1 MLRYS
6 RLHAL
11 RENPGSEEIQQFMM
25 RLSRSLRKY
34 RWLVFTGWLLALVPA
49 IYLAMTQAGNLT
61 GGGFEVAGSQSL
73 AVHDQ
78 LEELYHDE
86 GASSLALVAAPRPD
100 ASYQDMNDAVA
111 LLKRIAGE
119 FPGVTEAPNP
129 TQRPPQPDRP
139 YVVSL
144 RLDARNAGTSDVAK
158 QLRGKVGIKGDQP
171 GQTANGRVRLY
182 VIGQGALSAA
192 AAANTKRDIAAA
204 ESWNLPIILIVLL
217 AVFGSLAAAA
227 IPLALGIC
235 TVVVTMGLVYLL
247 SEYTTMSVFVTS
259 TVSMFGIALA
269 VDYSLFILMRF
280 REELRAGRQPT
291 EAVDAAMATSGL
303 AVVLSGMTVVAS
315 LTGIYLINTPALKSM
330 ATGAIL
336 AVAVAM
342 LTAATLTPAVLATF
356 GRAAAKRSAL
366 LHWSRQP
373 ESTQSRF
380 WNRWIGWV
388 MRRPWISALAAS
400 AVLLVMAVPAASMVL
415 GNSLLRQFDS
425 SHEIRAGV
433 AGAAEALGPGA
444 LGPIRVLITFPD
456 GGAASPEHS
465 QTIAAIRQ
473 RMTEAP
479 NVVTVSPPQSAE
491 DSSSASLSA
500 VLSVDPEAMRARDTV
515 GWMRTQLPKIP
526 DPGTARVDVGGPT
539 ALIKD
544 FDDRV
549 SQTEPLVLLFVA
561 LIAFVM
567 LLISIHSVFLAFKGV
582 LMTLLSVAAAYGSLV
597 MVFQWGW
604 LQDLGFTQ
612 ISSIDSTV
620 PPLVLAMTF
629 GLSMDYEIFLLTRI
643 RERFLH
649 TGNTRDAVAYGVST
663 SARTITSAALIM
675 IAVFIGF
682 AFAGMPLVAEIGV
695 ACAVAIAVDATVV
708 RLVLVPALMAMFAQ
722 WNWWLPKWLRR
733 VLPSVDF
740 ERPLPEVDLGDVVV
754 IPDDISALAAPSAD
768 LRMVLKSAAKLRHLA
783 PDAICVAD
791 PLAFTGCGRNGNH
804 AVPGLQK
811 ELEKGLEN
819 GLDQCLEKGRG
830 LGPGQIPHQVD
841 IGDEPVGVGAS
852 PGGAGSSSKTATNGH
867 SAAKK
872 LVDGLTSRNGIAR
885 AIAGMDRPVHPVT
898 LWRGR
903 LSVAID
909 ALEAGLETQT
919 DSAED
924 EKYERRSPVET
935 THVQLP
941 TGDRLL
947 VPTGA
952 EALRLKGYLIMCR
965 NSSRDFADFADMVET
980 LEPETAAVVLAGMD
994 RYYCCETPRRQWIAS
1009 QLVRRLADPHPS
1021 DFSDDEWSE
1030 PDAKA
1035 DWEEVRQRCL
1045 SVAVAMLE
1053 EAR

>member
-1 MLRYS
+1 
-6 RLHAL
+6 
-11 RENPGSEEIQQFMM
+11 M

-49 IYLAMTQAGNLT
+49 VYLALTQSGNLT

-73 AVHDQ
+73 LVHDQ
-78 LEELYHDE
+78 LEELYHDQ
-86 GASSLALVAAPRPD
+86 GSSSLALVAAPRPD
-100 ASYQDMNDAVA
+100 ASYTDINDAVA
-111 LLKRIAGE
+111 LLRRTAAE
-119 FPGVTEAPNP
+119 VPGVSEVPNP

-139 YVVSL
+139 YVLSL
-144 RLDARNAGTSDVAK
+144 RLDSRNTSDVAK
-158 QLRGKVGIKGDQP
+158 QLRTKVGVKGDQA
-171 GQTANGRVRLY
+171 GQTADGRVRLY

-192 AAANTKRDIAAA
+192 AAQNTKHDIAAA
-204 ESWNLPIILIVLL
+204 ERWNLPVILIVLL

-227 IPLALGIC
+227 IPLALGVC

-247 SEYTTMSVFVTS
+247 SAYTTMSVFVTS

-280 REELRAGRQPT
+280 REELRSGREPK

-315 LTGIYLINTPALKSM
+315 LTGIYVINTPALKSM

-342 LTAATLTPAVLATF
+342 LTSTTLTPAALATF
-356 GRAAAKRSAL
+356 GRSAAKRSAF
-366 LHWSRQP
+366 LHWSRGP
-373 ESTQSRF
+373 EGGQSRF

-388 MRRPWISALAAS
+388 MRRPWVSALGAS
-400 AVLLVMAVPAASMVL
+400 LVLLVMAAPASSMVL

-425 SHEIRAGV
+425 AHEIRAGV
-433 AGAAEALGPGA
+433 GAAAEALGPGA

-456 GGAASPEHS
+456 GGAASPEHG
-465 QTIAAIRQ
+465 QTIAAVRQ
-473 RMTEAP
+473 RMTQAP
-479 NVVTVSPPQSAE
+479 NIVTVAPPQFAE
-491 DSSSASLSA
+491 DNGSAMLSA
-500 VLSVDPEAMRARDTV
+500 VLSVDPEDMRARETV
-515 GWMRTQLPKIP
+515 GWMRAQLPKVP
-526 DPGTARVDVGGPT
+526 DRGTARVDVGGPT

-544 FDDRV
+544 FDDQV
-549 SQTEPLVLLFVA
+549 SKTEPLVLAIVA

-567 LLISIHSVFLAFKGV
+567 LLVSVHSVFLALKGV

-604 LQDLGFTQ
+604 LKDLGFAQ

-649 TGNTRDAVAYGVST
+649 SGNTRDAVAYGVST

-675 IAVFIGF
+675 IAVFVGF

-722 WNWWLPKWLRR
+722 WNWWLPPWLSR

-740 ERPLPEVDLGDVVV
+740 DRPLPAVDLADVVV
-754 IPDDISALAAPSAD
+754 IPDDISALTAPNAD
-768 LRMVLKSAAKLRHLA
+768 LRMVLKSAAKLKHLA
-783 PDAICVAD
+783 PDAICVTD
-791 PLAFTGCGRNGNH
+791 PLAFTGCGRSG
-804 AVPGLQK
+804 K
-811 ELEKGLEN
+811 ERQGAQPQGSDAER
-819 GLDQCLEKGRG
+819 GRD
-830 LGPGQIPHQVD
+830 PGQIPHQVNID
-841 IGDEPVGVGAS
+841 DERASVAAADRKNGSNGHTNGAS
-852 PGGAGSSSKTATNGH
+852 G
-867 SAAKK
+867 AKK
-872 LVDGLTSRNGIAR
+872 RVGSLTSRNGIAK
-885 AIAGMDRPVHPVT
+885 AIVGADRPVHPVT

-903 LSVAID
+903 LSVAIE
-909 ALEAGLETQT
+909 ALENESDA
-919 DSAED
+919 DRPV
-924 EKYERRSPVET
+924 YERRCPVET

-941 TGDRLL
+941 TGDRLQ

-952 EALRLKGYLIMCR
+952 ETLRLKGYLIMCR
-965 NSSRDFADFADMVET
+965 NSRRDYADFADMVET

-994 RYYCCETPRRQWIAS
+994 RYYCCQSPRRQWIAT
-1009 QLVRRLADPHPS
+1009 QLVRRLADPDPC
-1021 DFSDDEWSE
+1021 DFNDEQGSE
-1030 PDAKA
+1030 ADARS
-1035 DWEEVRQRCL
+1035 DWEEIRQRCL

>member
-1 MLRYS
+1 
-6 RLHAL
+6 
-11 RENPGSEEIQQFMM
+11 M

-34 RWLVFTGWLLALVPA
+34 RWLVFAGWLLALVPA
-49 IYLAMTQAGNLT
+49 VYLALTQSGNLT
-61 GGGFEVAGSQSL
+61 GGGFDVAGSQSL

-78 LEELYHDE
+78 LEDLYHDQ
-86 GASSLALVAAPRPD
+86 GGSSLALVAAPRAD

-111 LLKRIAGE
+111 QLRRIAAE
-119 FPGVTEAPNP
+119 VPGTTEIPNP

-139 YVVSL
+139 YVLSV
-144 RLDARNAGTSDVAK
+144 RLDSRNTSDVAK
-158 QLRGKVGIKGDQP
+158 QLRTKVGIKGDQP

-192 AAANTKRDIAAA
+192 AAANTKHDIAAA
-204 ESWNLPIILIVLL
+204 EKWNLPVILIVLL

-247 SEYTTMSVFVTS
+247 SAYTTMSVFVTS

-280 REELRAGRQPT
+280 REELRSGRQPR

-303 AVVLSGMTVVAS
+303 AVVLSGMTVIAS
-315 LTGIYLINTPALKSM
+315 LTGIYVINTPALKSM

-342 LTAATLTPAVLATF
+342 LTSTTLTPAALATF

-366 LHWSRQP
+366 LHWSRRP
-373 ESTQSRF
+373 ESTQSKF

-388 MRRPWISALAAS
+388 MRRPWMSALAAS
-400 AVLLVMAVPAASMVL
+400 LVLLVMAAPAASMVL

-433 AGAAEALGPGA
+433 GAAAQALGPGA
-444 LGPIRVLITFPD
+444 LGPIRVLINFPD

-465 QTIAAIRQ
+465 HTVGAVRQ
-473 RMTEAP
+473 RMAQAP
-479 NVVTVSPPQSAE
+479 NIVSVSPPQFAE
-491 DSSSASLSA
+491 DNGSALLSA
-500 VLSVDPEAMRARDTV
+500 VLSVDPEDMKARETV
-515 GWMRTQLPKIP
+515 GWMRAELPKVP
-526 DPGTARVDVGGPT
+526 EAGTARVDVGGPT

-549 SQTEPLVLLFVA
+549 SATEPLVLGFVA

-567 LLISIHSVFLAFKGV
+567 LLVSIHSVFLALKGV

-604 LQDLGFTQ
+604 LRDLGFAQ

-649 TGNTRDAVAYGVST
+649 SGNTRDAVAYGVST

-675 IAVFIGF
+675 IAVFVGF

-708 RLVLVPALMAMFAQ
+708 RLVMVPALMAMFAQ
-722 WNWWLPKWLRR
+722 WNWWLPPWLSR

-740 ERPLPEVDLGDVVV
+740 DRPLPEVDLGDVVV
-754 IPDDISALAAPSAD
+754 IPDDISALTAPSAD
-768 LRMVLKSAAKLRHLA
+768 LRMVLKSAAKLKHLA
-783 PDAICVAD
+783 PDAICVTD
-791 PLAFTGCGRNGNH
+791 PLAFTGCGRTTAAG
-804 AVPGLQK
+804 ADPA
-811 ELEKGLEN
+811 
-819 GLDQCLEKGRG
+819 RG
-830 LGPGQIPHQVD
+830 LGPGQIPHQVALR
-841 IGDEPVGVGAS
+841 EEKVGVAAG
-852 PGGAGSSSKTATNGH
+852 PGEKTGSNGHTNG
-867 SAAKK
+867 SAGAKK
-872 LVDGLTSRNGIAR
+872 PAARNGRNGIAK
-885 AIAGMDRPVHPVT
+885 AIAGADRPVHPVT

-903 LSVAID
+903 LSVALD
-909 ALEAGLETQT
+909 ALQT
-919 DSAED
+919 DPDSGAD
-924 EKYERRSPVET
+924 RPRFRRRSPVET
-935 THVQLP
+935 TNVQLP

-952 EALRLKGYLIMCR
+952 ETLRLKGYLLMCR
-965 NSSRDFADFADMVET
+965 NSRRDYADFADMVDA

-994 RYYCCETPRRQWIAS
+994 RYYCCESSRRQWIAT
-1009 QLVRRLADPHPS
+1009 QLVRRLADPDPC
-1021 DFSDDEWSE
+1021 DYPDDQG
-1030 PDAKA
+1030 PDVDAPA
-1035 DWEEVRQRCL
+1035 DWEQIRQRCL
-1045 SVAVAMLE
+1045 AVAVAMLE

>member
-1 MLRYS
+1 
-6 RLHAL
+6 
-11 RENPGSEEIQQFMM
+11 M

-49 IYLAMTQAGNLT
+49 VYLALTQSGNLT

-73 AVHDQ
+73 FVHDQ
-78 LEELYHDE
+78 LEELYHDQ
-86 GASSLALVAAPRPD
+86 GSSSLALVAAPRPD
-100 ASYQDMNDAVA
+100 ASYADINDAVA
-111 LLKRIAGE
+111 LLRRTAAE
-119 FPGVTEAPNP
+119 VPGVSEVPNP

-139 YVVSL
+139 YVLSL
-144 RLDARNAGTSDVAK
+144 RLDSRNTSDVAK
-158 QLRGKVGIKGDQP
+158 QLRTKVGVKGDQA
-171 GQTANGRVRLY
+171 GQTADGRVRLY

-192 AAANTKRDIAAA
+192 AAQNTKHDIAAA
-204 ESWNLPIILIVLL
+204 ERWNLPVILIVLL

-227 IPLALGIC
+227 IPLALGVC

-247 SEYTTMSVFVTS
+247 SAYTTMSVFVTS

-280 REELRAGRQPT
+280 REELRSGREPK

-315 LTGIYLINTPALKSM
+315 LTGIYVINTPALKSM

-342 LTAATLTPAVLATF
+342 LTSTTLTPAALATF
-356 GRAAAKRSAL
+356 GRSAAKRSAF
-366 LHWSRQP
+366 LHWSRGP
-373 ESTQSRF
+373 EGGQSRF

-388 MRRPWISALAAS
+388 MRRPWMSALGAS
-400 AVLLVMAVPAASMVL
+400 LVLLVMAAPASSMVL

-433 AGAAEALGPGA
+433 GAAAEALGPGA

-456 GGAASPEHS
+456 GGAASPEHG
-465 QTIAAIRQ
+465 QTIAAVQQ
-473 RMTEAP
+473 RMTQAP
-479 NVVTVSPPQSAE
+479 NIVSVAPPQFAE
-491 DSSSASLSA
+491 DNGSAMLSA
-500 VLSVDPEAMRARDTV
+500 VLSVDPEDMRARETV
-515 GWMRTQLPKIP
+515 GWMRAQLPKVP
-526 DPGTARVDVGGPT
+526 DRGTARVDVGGPT

-544 FDDRV
+544 FDDQV
-549 SQTEPLVLLFVA
+549 SKTEPLVLAIVA

-567 LLISIHSVFLAFKGV
+567 LLVSVHSVFLALKGV

-604 LQDLGFTQ
+604 LKDLGFAQ

-649 TGNTRDAVAYGVST
+649 SGNTRDAVAYGVST

-675 IAVFIGF
+675 IAVFVGF

-722 WNWWLPKWLRR
+722 WNWWLPPWLSR

-740 ERPLPEVDLGDVVV
+740 DRPLPAVDLADVVV
-754 IPDDISALAAPSAD
+754 IPDDISALTAPNAD
-768 LRMVLKSAAKLRHLA
+768 LRMVLKSAAKLKHLA
-783 PDAICVAD
+783 PDAICVTD
-791 PLAFTGCGRNGNH
+791 PLAFTGCGRNG
-804 AVPGLQK
+804 K
-811 ELEKGLEN
+811 ERQGVQPQGADAER
-819 GLDQCLEKGRG
+819 GRD
-830 LGPGQIPHQVD
+830 PGQIPHQVNID
-841 IGDEPVGVGAS
+841 DVKAGVGA
-852 PGGAGSSSKTATNGH
+852 GDDRKNGSNGH
-867 SAAKK
+867 INGTPGTRKR
-872 LVDGLTSRNGIAR
+872 VGGLTSRNGIAK
-885 AIAGMDRPVHPVT
+885 AIVGTDRPVHPVT

-909 ALEAGLETQT
+909 ALESET
-919 DSAED
+919 DAERPV
-924 EKYERRSPVET
+924 YERRCPVET

-952 EALRLKGYLIMCR
+952 ETLRLKGYLIMCR
-965 NSSRDFADFADMVET
+965 NSRRDYADFADMVET

-994 RYYCCETPRRQWIAS
+994 RYYCCQSPRRQWIAT
-1009 QLVRRLADPHPS
+1009 QLVRRLADPDPC
-1021 DFSDDEWSE
+1021 DFNDEQGSE
-1030 PDAKA
+1030 ADAHS
-1035 DWEEVRQRCL
+1035 DWEEIRQRCL

>member
-1 MLRYS
+1 
-6 RLHAL
+6 
-11 RENPGSEEIQQFMM
+11 MM
-25 RLSRSLRKY
+25 RLSRSLRRY
-34 RWLVFTGWLLALVPA
+34 RWLVFTGWLLALAPA
-49 IYLAMTQAGNLT
+49 IYLAVTQSGNLT
-61 GGGFEVAGSQSL
+61 GGGFEVAASQSL
-73 AVHDQ
+73 MVHDQ
-78 LEELYHDE
+78 LEHQYHE
-86 GASSLALVAAPRPD
+86 QGASSLALVAAPRPD
-100 ASYQDMNDAVA
+100 ASYQDINDAVA
-111 LLKRIAGE
+111 QLRQIASE
-119 FPGVTEAPNP
+119 FPGVTEVPNP

-144 RLDARNAGTSDVAK
+144 RLDARNSGTSDIAK
-158 QLRGKVGIKGDQP
+158 QLRQKVGIKGDQS

-192 AAANTKRDIAAA
+192 AAANTKHDIAEA
-204 ESWNLPIILIVLL
+204 ERWNLPIILIVLL

-227 IPLALGIC
+227 IPLALGVC

-247 SEYTTMSVFVTS
+247 STYTTMSVFVTS

-280 REELRAGRQPT
+280 REELRAGRQPR

-303 AVVLSGMTVVAS
+303 AVVLSGMTVIAS

-342 LTAATLTPAVLATF
+342 LTSATLTPAVLATF

-366 LHWSRQP
+366 LQWSRRP

-380 WNRWIGWV
+380 WNRWVGGV
-388 MRRPWISALAAS
+388 MRRPWMSALAAS
-400 AVLLVMAVPAASMVL
+400 IVLLVMAAPTASMVL

-433 AGAAEALGPGA
+433 GAASVALGPGA
-444 LGPIRVLITFPD
+444 LGPVQVLVTFPD
-456 GGAASPEHS
+456 GGASSTAHS

-473 RMTEAP
+473 RMTQAP
-479 NVVTVSPPQSAE
+479 NVVSVAPPQFADDNNSAL
-491 DSSSASLSA
+491 LSA
-500 VLSVDPEAMRARDTV
+500 VLSVDPEAMGARETV
-515 GWMRTQLPKIP
+515 SWLRTQLPKVP
-526 DPGTARVDVGGPT
+526 DAGTARVDVGGPT

-549 SQTEPLVLLFVA
+549 SQTEPVVLLFVA

-567 LLISIHSVFLAFKGV
+567 LLVSIHSVFLAFKGV

-597 MVFQWGW
+597 VVFQWGW

-649 TGNTRDAVAYGVST
+649 TRNTRDAVAYGVST

-708 RLVLVPALMAMFAQ
+708 RLVLVPALMAMFVQ
-722 WNWWLPKWLRR
+722 WNWWLPRWLSR

-740 ERPLPEVDLGDVVV
+740 DRPLPEVDLSDIVV
-754 IPDDISALAAPSAD
+754 IPDDISALTAPSAD
-768 LRMVLKSAAKLRHLA
+768 LRMVVKSAAKLKHLA

-791 PLAFTGCGRNGNH
+791 PLAFTGCGRNG
-804 AVPGLQK
+804 K
-811 ELEKGLEN
+811 EAEVSPE
-819 GLDQCLEKGRG
+819 DGRG

-841 IGDEPVGVGAS
+841 ISDDSAGVE
-852 PGGAGSSSKTATNGH
+852 AGPADSKTSGNGH

-872 LVDGLTSRNGIAR
+872 LVGGLASRNGIAR
-885 AIAGMDRPVHPVT
+885 AIAGGDRPVHPVT

-909 ALEAGLETQT
+909 ALQT
-919 DSAED
+919 DAGTTE
-924 EKYERRSPVET
+924 EPKYERRSPVET
-935 THVQLP
+935 TNVQLP

-947 VPTGA
+947 IPTGA

-965 NSSRDFADFADMVET
+965 NSSRDYAEFADMVDT

-994 RYYCCETPRRQWIAS
+994 RYYCCQPPKQQWIAT

-1021 DFSDDEWSE
+1021 DFTDDQWSE

>member
-1 MLRYS
+1 
-6 RLHAL
+6 
-11 RENPGSEEIQQFMM
+11 MM
-25 RLSRSLRKY
+25 RLSRNLRRF
-34 RWLVFTGWLLALVPA
+34 RWLVFASWLLALVPA
-49 IYLAMTQAGNLT
+49 IYIVLTQSGHLT
-61 GGGFEVAGSQSL
+61 GGGFDVAGSQSL
-73 AVHDQ
+73 LVHDQ
-78 LEELYHDE
+78 LEAQYHDQ
-86 GASSLALVAAPRPD
+86 GASSLALVAAPRAD

-111 LLKRIAGE
+111 QLRRTAAE
-119 FPGVTEAPNP
+119 FPGVTEVPNP

-139 YVVSL
+139 YVVTL
-144 RLDARNAGTSDVAK
+144 RLDSRNTSDVAK
-158 QLRGKVGIKGDQP
+158 KLREKVGIHGDQS
-171 GQTANGRVRLY
+171 GQTANGHVRLY

-192 AAANTKRDIAAA
+192 AAANTKHDIAKA
-204 ESWNLPIILIVLL
+204 EEWNLPIILIVLL

-235 TVVVTMGLVYLL
+235 TVVLTMALVYLL
-247 SEYTTMSVFVTS
+247 SMHVTMSVFVTS

-280 REELRAGRQPT
+280 REELRAGRQPN

-342 LTAATLTPAVLATF
+342 LTAATLTPAVLGTF
-356 GRAAAKRSAL
+356 GRSAAKRSAL
-366 LHWSRQP
+366 LHWSRRP

-380 WNRWIGWV
+380 WTRWVGWV
-388 MRRPWISALAAS
+388 MRRPWMSALAAS

-433 AGAAEALGPGA
+433 AAASQALGPGA
-444 LGPIRVLITFPD
+444 LGPVQVLVTFPD
-456 GGAASPEHS
+456 GGASTPDHAAAL
-465 QTIAAIRQ
+465 AAIRQ
-473 RMTEAP
+473 RMAQAP
-479 NVVTVSPPQSAE
+479 NIASVGPPQFADDNGSAL
-491 DSSSASLSA
+491 LSA
-500 VLSVDPEAMRARDTV
+500 VLSIDPEDLTARKTID
-515 GWMRTQLPKIP
+515 WMRTELPELP
-526 DPGTARVDVGGPT
+526 MSATGQVAQVDVGGPT

-544 FDDRV
+544 FDQRV
-549 SQTEPLVLLFVA
+549 SSTEPLVLAFVA

-567 LLISIHSVFLAFKGV
+567 LLVSIHSVFLALKGV

-604 LQDLGFTQ
+604 LDMLGLLSFPELG
-612 ISSIDSTV
+612 SIDSIV

-643 RERFLH
+643 RERFVQSEL
-649 TGNTRDAVAYGVST
+649 TRDAVAYGVST

-708 RLVLVPALMAMFAQ
+708 RLVLVPALMAVFAQ
-722 WNWWLPKWLRR
+722 WNWWLPRWMSR

-740 ERPLPEVDLGDVVV
+740 DRPLPEVDLGDILV
-754 IPDDISALAAPSAD
+754 IPDDISALIAPNAD
-768 LRMVLKSAAKLRHLA
+768 LRMVLKSAAKLKHLA
-783 PDAICVAD
+783 PDAVCVAD
-791 PLAFTGCGRNGNH
+791 PLAFTGCGRMC
-804 AVPGLQK
+804 A
-811 ELEKGLEN
+811 ELEAETAGEETPNIN
-819 GLDQCLEKGRG
+819 G
-830 LGPGQIPHQVD
+830 PN
-841 IGDEPVGVGAS
+841 GAR
-852 PGGAGSSSKTATNGH
+852 
-867 SAAKK
+867 K
-872 LVDGLTSRNGIAR
+872 LVAR
-885 AIAGMDRPVHPVT
+885 AMTRGDRPVHPVT
-898 LWRGR
+898 LWRRR

-909 ALEAGLETQT
+909 ALETKRGTT
-919 DSAED
+919 DKRSRQS
-924 EKYERRSPVET
+924 YQRRSPVET

-947 VPTGA
+947 IPTGA

-965 NSSRDFADFADMVET
+965 NSRRDYTEFADMVDAI
-980 LEPETAAVVLAGMD
+980 EPETAATVLAGMD
-994 RYYCCETPRRQWIAS
+994 SYYCRQPAERLPQQHWMAT
-1009 QLVRRLADPHPS
+1009 QLVRRLADPDPADIGETQS
-1021 DFSDDEWSE
+1021 SE
-1030 PDAKA
+1030 ANARA
-1035 DWEEVRQRCL
+1035 DWEDVRQRCL

-1053 EAR
+1053 EAK

>member
-1 MLRYS
+1 
-6 RLHAL
+6 
-11 RENPGSEEIQQFMM
+11 MM
-25 RLSRSLRKY
+25 RLSRSLRRF
-34 RWLVFTGWLLALVPA
+34 RWLVFTGWLLALVPSV
-49 IYLAMTQAGNLT
+49 YLALTQSGHLT
-61 GGGFEVAGSQSL
+61 GGGFEVAGSQSIT
-73 AVHDQ
+73 VHDQ
-78 LEELYHDE
+78 LEDQYREQ
-86 GASSLALVAAPRPD
+86 GASSLALVAAPRAD
-100 ASYQDMNDAVA
+100 ASYQDINDAVA
-111 LLKRIAGE
+111 SLRWIAGE
-119 FPGVTEAPNP
+119 LPGVTEVPNP

-144 RLDARNAGTSDVAK
+144 RLDSRNTSDIAK
-158 QLRGKVGIKGDQP
+158 KLRAKVGINGDQS
-171 GQTANGRVRLY
+171 GQTANGHVRLY

-192 AAANTKRDIAAA
+192 AAANTKHDIAEA
-204 ESWNLPIILIVLL
+204 ERWNLPIILIVLL
-217 AVFGSLAAAA
+217 AVFGSLAAAT
-227 IPLALGIC
+227 IPLALGVC

-247 SEYTTMSVFVTS
+247 SMHTTMSVFVTS

-280 REELRAGRQPT
+280 REELRTGRQPT

-303 AVVLSGMTVVAS
+303 AVVLSGMTVIAS

-336 AVAVAM
+336 AVALAM
-342 LTAATLTPAVLATF
+342 LTAATLTPAALATF

-366 LHWSRQP
+366 LHWSRRP
-373 ESTQSRF
+373 ESSQSRF
-380 WNRWIGWV
+380 WTRWVGWV
-388 MRRPWISALAAS
+388 MRRPWMSALAAS
-400 AVLLVMAVPAASMVL
+400 LVLLVMAVPALSMVM

-433 AGAAEALGPGA
+433 AAASQALGPGA
-444 LGPIRVLITFPD
+444 LGPVQVLVTFPG
-456 GGAASPEHS
+456 GGASSPEHS
-465 QTIAAIRQ
+465 QTVGAIQQ
-473 RMTEAP
+473 RMTQAP
-479 NVVTVSPPQSAE
+479 NVRSVAPPVFADDNGSAL
-491 DSSSASLSA
+491 LSA
-500 VLSVDPEAMRARDTV
+500 VLSADPEDLGARETVNWMRA
-515 GWMRTQLPKIP
+515 QLPKVP
-526 DPGTARVDVGGPT
+526 ETDSAHVNVGGQT

-567 LLISIHSVFLAFKGV
+567 LLISIHSVFLALKGV

-604 LQDLGFTQ
+604 LEKLGFAH

-643 RERFLH
+643 RERFLLS
-649 TGNTRDAVAYGVST
+649 GDTRDAVAYGVST

-722 WNWWLPKWLRR
+722 WNWWMPRWILR

-740 ERPLPEVDLGDVVV
+740 DRPLPDVDLADVVV
-754 IPDDISALAAPSAD
+754 IPEDIAALVAPNAD
-768 LRMVLKSAAKLRHLA
+768 LRMVLKSAAKLRLLA

-791 PLAFTGCGRNGNH
+791 PLALTGCERNGKEPIE
-804 AVPGLQK
+804 ALQ
-811 ELEKGLEN
+811 
-819 GLDQCLEKGRG
+819 Q
-830 LGPGQIPHQVD
+830 GQEQ
-841 IGDEPVGVGAS
+841 
-852 PGGAGSSSKTATNGH
+852 GSDPSDDDDTATLRVVSVDTKTGNK
-867 SAAKK
+867 SAARK
-872 LVDGLTSRNGIAR
+872 LVGGLAPRNGITWTIPWGA
-885 AIAGMDRPVHPVT
+885 RPVHPVT

-909 ALEAGLETQT
+909 ALESDTLEARA
-919 DSAED
+919 S
-924 EKYERRSPVET
+924 KRPMYERRSPVET

-965 NSSRDFADFADMVET
+965 NSRRDYAEFADMIET
-980 LEPETAAVVLAGMD
+980 MEPETAAVVLGGMD
-994 RYYCCETPRRQWIAS
+994 RYYCCQPRGSFSRRQWMAS
-1009 QLVRRLADPHPS
+1009 QLVRRLADPRPS
-1021 DFSDDEWSE
+1021 DLDDDQWSE
-1030 PDAKA
+1030 PDAQA

>member
-1 MLRYS
+1 
-6 RLHAL
+6 
-11 RENPGSEEIQQFMM
+11 MM

-49 IYLAMTQAGNLT
+49 VYLALTQSGNLT
-61 GGGFEVAGSQSL
+61 GGGFDVAGSQSL

-78 LEELYHDE
+78 LEELYHDQ
-86 GASSLALVAAPRPD
+86 GGSSLALVAAPRAD
-100 ASYQDMNDAVA
+100 ATYQDMNEAVA
-111 LLKRIAGE
+111 QLRRLTAE
-119 FPGVTEAPNP
+119 VPGTSEIPNP

-139 YVVSL
+139 YVLSV
-144 RLDARNAGTSDVAK
+144 RLDSRNTSDVAK
-158 QLRGKVGIKGDQP
+158 KLRTKVGIKGDQP

-192 AAANTKRDIAAA
+192 AAANTKHDIAAA
-204 ESWNLPIILIVLL
+204 ERWNLPVILIVLL

-227 IPLALGIC
+227 IPLALGVC

-247 SEYTTMSVFVTS
+247 SAYTTMSVFVTS

-280 REELRAGRQPT
+280 REELRSGRQPR

-303 AVVLSGMTVVAS
+303 AVVLSGATVVAS
-315 LTGIYLINTPALKSM
+315 LTGIYVINTPALKSM

-342 LTAATLTPAVLATF
+342 LTSTTLTPAALATF
-356 GRAAAKRSAL
+356 GRAAAKRSGF
-366 LHWSRQP
+366 LHWSRRP

-388 MRRPWISALAAS
+388 MRRPWMSALAAS
-400 AVLLVMAVPAASMVL
+400 LVLLVMAAPAASMVL

-433 AGAAEALGPGA
+433 GAAAQALGPGA
-444 LGPIRVLITFPD
+444 LGPIRVLINFPE

-465 QTIAAIRQ
+465 HTVGAVRQ
-473 RMTEAP
+473 RMTQAP
-479 NVVTVSPPQSAE
+479 NIVSVSPPQYAE
-491 DSSSASLSA
+491 DNGSALLSA
-500 VLSVDPEAMRARDTV
+500 VLSVDPEDMRARETV
-515 GWMRTQLPKIP
+515 GWMRAELPKVP
-526 DPGTARVDVGGPT
+526 QLGTARVDVGGPT

-544 FDDRV
+544 FDDQV
-549 SQTEPLVLLFVA
+549 SATEPLVLGFVA

-567 LLISIHSVFLAFKGV
+567 LLVSVHSVFLALKGV

-604 LQDLGFTQ
+604 LKDLGFAQ

-649 TGNTRDAVAYGVST
+649 SGNTRDAVAYGVST

-675 IAVFIGF
+675 IAVFVGF

-708 RLVLVPALMAMFAQ
+708 RLVMVPALMAMFAQ
-722 WNWWLPKWLRR
+722 WNWWLPSWLSR

-740 ERPLPEVDLGDVVV
+740 DRPLPEVDLGDVVV
-754 IPDDISALAAPSAD
+754 IPDDISALVAPSAD
-768 LRMVLKSAAKLRHLA
+768 LRMVLKSAAKLKHLA
-783 PDAICVAD
+783 PDAICVTD
-791 PLAFTGCGRNGNH
+791 PLAFSGCGRGRGQ
-804 AVPGLQK
+804 ASSGPD
-811 ELEKGLEN
+811 EERT
-819 GLDQCLEKGRG
+819 RG
-830 LGPGQIPHQVD
+830 LGPGQIPHQVAL
-841 IGDEPVGVGAS
+841 GEEKVPVGVT
-852 PGGAGSSSKTATNGH
+852 AGERKTATNGH
-867 SAAKK
+867 ANGSSGPKK
-872 LVDGLTSRNGIAR
+872 LVGGLAARNGIAK
-885 AIAGMDRPVHPVT
+885 AISGSDRPVHPVT

-903 LSVAID
+903 LLVAID
-909 ALEAGLETQT
+909 ALET
-919 DSAED
+919 DPDAAPTGATD
-924 EKYERRSPVET
+924 RPRYARRSPVET

-952 EALRLKGYLIMCR
+952 ETLRLKGYLIMCR
-965 NSSRDFADFADMVET
+965 NSRRDYADFADMVDAM
-980 LEPETAAVVLAGMD
+980 EPETAAVVLAGMD
-994 RYYCCETPRRQWIAS
+994 RYYCCESSRRQCIAT
-1009 QLVRRLADPHPS
+1009 QLVRRLADPDPC
-1021 DFSDDEWSE
+1021 DYPEDQGSE
-1030 PDAKA
+1030 ADANS
-1035 DWEEVRQRCL
+1035 DWEGIRERCL

>member
-1 MLRYS
+1 
-6 RLHAL
+6 
-11 RENPGSEEIQQFMM
+11 M

-34 RWLVFTGWLLALVPA
+34 RWLVFAGWLLALVPA
-49 IYLAMTQAGNLT
+49 VYLALTQSGNLT
-61 GGGFEVAGSQSL
+61 GGGFDVAGSQSL

-78 LEELYHDE
+78 LEDLYHDQ
-86 GASSLALVAAPRPD
+86 GGSSLALVAAPRAD

-111 LLKRIAGE
+111 QLRRIAAE
-119 FPGVTEAPNP
+119 VPGTTEIPNP

-139 YVVSL
+139 YVLSV
-144 RLDARNAGTSDVAK
+144 RLDSRNTSDVAK
-158 QLRGKVGIKGDQP
+158 QLRTKVGIKGDQP

-182 VIGQGALSAA
+182 VIGPGALSAA
-192 AAANTKRDIAAA
+192 AAANTKHDIAAA
-204 ESWNLPIILIVLL
+204 EKWNLPVILIVLL

-247 SEYTTMSVFVTS
+247 SAYTTMSVFVTS

-280 REELRAGRQPT
+280 REELRSGRQPR

-303 AVVLSGMTVVAS
+303 AVVLSGMTVIAS
-315 LTGIYLINTPALKSM
+315 LTGIYVINTPALKSM

-342 LTAATLTPAVLATF
+342 LTSTTLTPAALATF

-366 LHWSRQP
+366 LHWSRRP
-373 ESTQSRF
+373 ESTQSKF

-388 MRRPWISALAAS
+388 MRRPWMSALAAS
-400 AVLLVMAVPAASMVL
+400 LVLLVMAAPAASMVL

-433 AGAAEALGPGA
+433 GAAAQALGPGA
-444 LGPIRVLITFPD
+444 LGPIRVLINFPD

-465 QTIAAIRQ
+465 HTVGAVRQ
-473 RMTEAP
+473 RMAQAP
-479 NVVTVSPPQSAE
+479 NIVSVSPPQFAE
-491 DSSSASLSA
+491 DNGSALLSA
-500 VLSVDPEAMRARDTV
+500 VLSVDPEDMKARETV
-515 GWMRTQLPKIP
+515 GWMRAELPKVP
-526 DPGTARVDVGGPT
+526 EAGTARVDVGGPT

-549 SQTEPLVLLFVA
+549 SATEPLVLGFVA

-567 LLISIHSVFLAFKGV
+567 LLVSIHSVFLALKGV

-604 LQDLGFTQ
+604 LRDLGFAQ

-649 TGNTRDAVAYGVST
+649 SGNTRDAVAYGVST

-675 IAVFIGF
+675 IAVFVGF

-708 RLVLVPALMAMFAQ
+708 RLVMVPALMAMFAQ
-722 WNWWLPKWLRR
+722 WNWWLPPWLSR

-740 ERPLPEVDLGDVVV
+740 DRPLPEVDLGDVVV
-754 IPDDISALAAPSAD
+754 IPDDISALTAPSAD
-768 LRMVLKSAAKLRHLA
+768 LRMVLKSAAKLKHLA
-783 PDAICVAD
+783 PDAICVTD
-791 PLAFTGCGRNGNH
+791 PLAFTGCGRTTAAG
-804 AVPGLQK
+804 ADPA
-811 ELEKGLEN
+811 
-819 GLDQCLEKGRG
+819 RG
-830 LGPGQIPHQVD
+830 LGPGQIPHQVALR
-841 IGDEPVGVGAS
+841 EEKVGVAAG
-852 PGGAGSSSKTATNGH
+852 PGEKTGSNGHTNG
-867 SAAKK
+867 SAGAKK
-872 LVDGLTSRNGIAR
+872 PAARNGRNGIAK
-885 AIAGMDRPVHPVT
+885 AIAGVDRPVHPVT

-903 LSVAID
+903 LSVALD
-909 ALEAGLETQT
+909 ALQT
-919 DSAED
+919 DPDSGAD
-924 EKYERRSPVET
+924 RPRFRRRSPVET
-935 THVQLP
+935 TNVQLP

-952 EALRLKGYLIMCR
+952 ETLRLKGYLLMCR
-965 NSSRDFADFADMVET
+965 NSRRDYADFADMVDA

-994 RYYCCETPRRQWIAS
+994 RYYCCESSRRQWIAT
-1009 QLVRRLADPHPS
+1009 QLVRRLADPDPC
-1021 DFSDDEWSE
+1021 DYPDDQG
-1030 PDAKA
+1030 PHADAPA
-1035 DWEEVRQRCL
+1035 DWEQIRQRCL
-1045 SVAVAMLE
+1045 AVAVAMLE

>member
-1 MLRYS
+1 
-6 RLHAL
+6 
-11 RENPGSEEIQQFMM
+11 M
-25 RLSRSLRKY
+25 RLSHKLR
-34 RWLVFTGWLLALVPA
+34 RHRALVFTGWLFALVPA
-49 IYLAMTQAGNLT
+49 VYLAMTQSGHLT

-73 AVHDQ
+73 VVHDQ
-78 LEELYHDE
+78 LVDQYHE
-86 GASSLALVAAPRPD
+86 QGASSLALVAAPRPD
-100 ASYQDMNDAVA
+100 ASYQDINDAVV
-111 LLKRIAGE
+111 LLRQIAGE
-119 FPGVTEAPNP
+119 FPGVTEVPNP

-139 YVVSL
+139 YVLSL
-144 RLDARNAGTSDVAK
+144 RLDSRNAGTSDVAK
-158 QLRGKVGIKGDQP
+158 RLREKVGIKGDQS

-192 AAANTKRDIAAA
+192 AAANTKHDIADA
-204 ESWNLPIILIVLL
+204 ERWNLPIILIVLL

-227 IPLALGIC
+227 VPLALGVC
-235 TVVVTMGLVYLL
+235 TVVVTMGMVYLL
-247 SEYTTMSVFVTS
+247 SSLTTMSVFVTS

-280 REELRAGRQPT
+280 REELRAGRQPR

-303 AVVLSGMTVVAS
+303 AVVLSGLTVIAS

-342 LTAATLTPAVLATF
+342 MTSATLTPAVLGTF

-366 LHWSRQP
+366 LRWSRGP
-373 ESTQSRF
+373 ETTQSRF
-380 WNRWIGWV
+380 WNRWVASV
-388 MRRPWISALAAS
+388 MHRPWISALAAS
-400 AVLLVMAVPAASMVL
+400 IVLLLMAAPAASMVL

-433 AGAAEALGPGA
+433 AAAAQALGPGA
-444 LGPIRVLITFPD
+444 LGPIQVLVTFPE
-456 GGAASPEHS
+456 GGASSPGHS
-465 QTIAAIRQ
+465 EAVSAIRQ
-473 RMTEAP
+473 EMIKAP
-479 NVVTVSPPQSAE
+479 NVISVTPPQFADDNDSA
-491 DSSSASLSA
+491 LLTA
-500 VLSVDPEAMRARDTV
+500 VLSVDPEDMGARQTV
-515 GWMRTQLPKIP
+515 GWMRSQLPAVA
-526 DPGTARVDVGGPT
+526 GAGAARVDVGGPT

-549 SQTEPLVLLFVA
+549 STTEPVVLLFVA

-567 LLISIHSVFLAFKGV
+567 LLISIRSVFLAFKGV

-597 MVFQWGW
+597 VVFQWGW
-604 LQDLGFTQ
+604 LESLGFPQ
-612 ISSIDSTV
+612 MSSIDSTV

-649 TGNTRDAVAYGVST
+649 YGNTHDAVVYGVST

-722 WNWWLPKWLRR
+722 WNWWLPRWLAR

-740 ERPLPEVDLGDVVV
+740 DSPLPEVDLGDIVV
-754 IPDDISALAAPSAD
+754 IPDDISTAIAPSAD
-768 LRMVLKSAAKLRHLA
+768 LRVVLKSAAKLRHLA

-791 PLAFTGCGRNGNH
+791 PLALSGCGRDGSGLKSSQDSQEVQDQAWNSDETATPGVDTTDAKNG
-804 AVPGLQK
+804 
-811 ELEKGLEN
+811 
-819 GLDQCLEKGRG
+819 
-830 LGPGQIPHQVD
+830 
-841 IGDEPVGVGAS
+841 
-852 PGGAGSSSKTATNGH
+852 TNGH
-867 SAAKK
+867 PPTRK
-872 LVDGLTSRNGIAR
+872 LVGGLASRNGIAR
-885 AIAGMDRPVHPVT
+885 AITWGDRPVHPVT

-909 ALEAGLETQT
+909 ALEIKADNTVQPR
-919 DSAED
+919 
-924 EKYERRSPVET
+924 YERRSPVET
-935 THVQLP
+935 TQVQLP

-947 VPTGA
+947 IPTGA
-952 EALRLKGYLIMCR
+952 ETLRLKGYLIICR
-965 NSSRDFADFADMVET
+965 NSSRDYAEFADMVDT
-980 LEPETAAVVLAGMD
+980 LEPEIAAVVLAGMD
-994 RYYCCETPRRQWIAS
+994 RYYCCQTPQGQWIAT
-1009 QLVRRLADPHPS
+1009 QLARRLADPDPS
-1021 DFSDDEWSE
+1021 DFNDDQRSE
-1030 PDAKA
+1030 PNARA
-1035 DWEEVRQRCL
+1035 DWEEVTQRCL

>member
-1 MLRYS
+1 
-6 RLHAL
+6 
-11 RENPGSEEIQQFMM
+11 M

-49 IYLAMTQAGNLT
+49 VYLALTQSGNLT
-61 GGGFEVAGSQSL
+61 GGGFDVAGSQSL

-78 LEELYHDE
+78 LEDLYHDQ
-86 GASSLALVAAPRPD
+86 GGSSLALVAAPRPD

-111 LLKRIAGE
+111 QLRQIATGI
-119 FPGVTEAPNP
+119 PGTAEIPNP
-129 TQRPPQPDRP
+129 AQRPPQPDRP
-139 YVVSL
+139 YVLSV
-144 RLDARNAGTSDVAK
+144 RLDSRNTSDVAK
-158 QLRGKVGIKGDQP
+158 QLRTKVGIKGDQP

-192 AAANTKRDIAAA
+192 AAANTKHDIAAA
-204 ESWNLPIILIVLL
+204 EKWNLPVILIVLL

-235 TVVVTMGLVYLL
+235 TVVVTMGLVYFL
-247 SEYTTMSVFVTS
+247 SAYTTMSVFVTS

-280 REELRAGRQPT
+280 REELRTGRQPR

-303 AVVLSGMTVVAS
+303 AVVLSGMTVIAS
-315 LTGIYLINTPALKSM
+315 LTGIYVINTPALKSM

-342 LTAATLTPAVLATF
+342 LTSTTLTPAALATF

-366 LHWSRQP
+366 LHWSRRP

-380 WNRWIGWV
+380 WNRWVGWV

-400 AVLLVMAVPAASMVL
+400 LVLLVMAAPAASMVL

-433 AGAAEALGPGA
+433 GAAAQALGPGA
-444 LGPIRVLITFPD
+444 LGPIRVLINFPD

-465 QTIAAIRQ
+465 HTVGAIRQ
-473 RMTEAP
+473 RMSQAP
-479 NVVTVSPPQSAE
+479 NIVSVSPPQFAE
-491 DSSSASLSA
+491 DNGSALLSA
-500 VLSVDPEAMRARDTV
+500 VLSVDPEDMKARETV
-515 GWMRTQLPKIP
+515 GWMRAQLPKVP
-526 DPGTARVDVGGPT
+526 EAGTARVDVGGPT

-544 FDDRV
+544 FDDQV
-549 SQTEPLVLLFVA
+549 SKTEPLVLAIVA

-567 LLISIHSVFLAFKGV
+567 LLVSVHSVFLALKGV

-604 LQDLGFTQ
+604 LKDLGFAQ

-649 TGNTRDAVAYGVST
+649 SGNTRDAVAYGVST

-675 IAVFIGF
+675 IAVFVGF

-708 RLVLVPALMAMFAQ
+708 RLVMVPALMAMFAQ
-722 WNWWLPKWLRR
+722 WNWWLPSWLSR

-740 ERPLPEVDLGDVVV
+740 DRPLPDVDLGDVVV
-754 IPDDISALAAPSAD
+754 IPDDISALVAPSAD
-768 LRMVLKSAAKLRHLA
+768 LRMVLKSAAKLKHLA

-791 PLAFTGCGRNGNH
+791 PLAFTGCGRNAAQ
-804 AVPGLQK
+804 AVSGPD
-811 ELEKGLEN
+811 E
-819 GLDQCLEKGRG
+819 DQTRG
-830 LGPGQIPHQVD
+830 LGPGQIPHQVALS
-841 IGDEPVGVGAS
+841 EERVSVGAGAADKK
-852 PGGAGSSSKTATNGH
+852 PGSNGHTNG
-867 SAAKK
+867 SLAAKK
-872 LVDGLTSRNGIAR
+872 LVGGLTSRNGIAK
-885 AIAGMDRPVHPVT
+885 AIAGTDRPVHPVT

-909 ALEAGLETQT
+909 ALENDTAAAAGGGPE
-919 DSAED
+919 
-924 EKYERRSPVET
+924 YERRSPVET
-935 THVQLP
+935 TNVQLP

-952 EALRLKGYLIMCR
+952 ETLRLKGYLIMSR
-965 NSSRDFADFADMVET
+965 NSRRDYADFADMVDS

-994 RYYCCETPRRQWIAS
+994 RYYCCKSSRRQWIAT
-1009 QLVRRLADPHPS
+1009 QLVRRLADPHPC
-1021 DFSDDEWSE
+1021 DHPEDQG
-1030 PDAKA
+1030 PDADA
-1035 DWEEVRQRCL
+1035 GSDWEEIRQRCL

>member
-1 MLRYS
+1 
-6 RLHAL
+6 
-11 RENPGSEEIQQFMM
+11 M
-25 RLSRSLRKY
+25 RLSRNLRRF

-49 IYLAMTQAGNLT
+49 IYIVLTQSGHLT
-61 GGGFEVAGSQSL
+61 GGGFDVAGSQSL
-73 AVHDQ
+73 LVHDQ
-78 LEELYHDE
+78 LEAQYHDQ
-86 GASSLALVAAPRPD
+86 GASSLALVAAPRAD

-111 LLKRIAGE
+111 QLRRTAAE
-119 FPGVTEAPNP
+119 FPGVTEVPNP

-144 RLDARNAGTSDVAK
+144 RLDSRNTSDVAK
-158 QLRGKVGIKGDQP
+158 KLREKVGIHGDQS
-171 GQTANGRVRLY
+171 GQTANGHVRLY

-192 AAANTKRDIAAA
+192 AAANTKHDIAKA
-204 ESWNLPIILIVLL
+204 EEWNLPIILIVLL

-235 TVVVTMGLVYLL
+235 TVVLTMALVYLL
-247 SEYTTMSVFVTS
+247 STHVTMSVFVTS

-303 AVVLSGMTVVAS
+303 AVVLSGMTVIAS
-315 LTGIYLINTPALKSM
+315 LTGMYLINTPALKSM

-356 GRAAAKRSAL
+356 GRSAAKRSAL

-380 WNRWIGWV
+380 WTRWVGWV
-388 MRRPWISALAAS
+388 MRRPWMSAVAAS

-433 AGAAEALGPGA
+433 AAAAQALGPGA
-444 LGPIRVLITFPD
+444 LGPVQVLVTFPD
-456 GGAASPEHS
+456 GGASTPDHA
-465 QTIAAIRQ
+465 QTLAAIRQ
-473 RMTEAP
+473 RMAQAP
-479 NVVTVSPPQSAE
+479 NVASVGPPQFADDNGSA
-491 DSSSASLSA
+491 LVSA
-500 VLSVDPEAMRARDTV
+500 VLSIDPEDLTARKTIE
-515 GWMRTQLPKIP
+515 WMRTELPDVP
-526 DPGTARVDVGGPT
+526 VSATGQSAHVDVGGST

-544 FDDRV
+544 FDERV
-549 SQTEPLVLLFVA
+549 SSTEPLVLAFVA

-597 MVFQWGW
+597 VVFQWGW
-604 LQDLGFTQ
+604 LDKLGLLSFPELG
-612 ISSIDSTV
+612 SIDSIV

-643 RERFLH
+643 RERFVQSEL
-649 TGNTRDAVAYGVST
+649 TRDAVAYGVST

-722 WNWWLPKWLRR
+722 WNWWLPRWMSR

-740 ERPLPEVDLGDVVV
+740 DRPLPEVDLGDILV
-754 IPDDISALAAPSAD
+754 IPDDISALIAPNAD
-768 LRMVLKSAAKLRHLA
+768 LRMVLKSAAKLKHLA
-783 PDAICVAD
+783 PDTVCVAD
-791 PLAFTGCGRNGNH
+791 PLAFTGCGRSC
-804 AVPGLQK
+804 P
-811 ELEKGLEN
+811 ELEPE
-819 GLDQCLEKGRG
+819 
-830 LGPGQIPHQVD
+830 
-841 IGDEPVGVGAS
+841 A
-852 PGGAGSSSKTATNGH
+852 AGEETPSTNGH
-867 SAAKK
+867 TGARK
-872 LVDGLTSRNGIAR
+872 LVAR
-885 AIAGMDRPVHPVT
+885 AITRGDRPVHPVT
-898 LWRGR
+898 LWRRR

-909 ALEAGLETQT
+909 ALQTKAGTT
-919 DSAED
+919 DNGARQS
-924 EKYERRSPVET
+924 YQRRSPVET

-947 VPTGA
+947 IPTGA

-965 NSSRDFADFADMVET
+965 NSRRDYTEFADMVDAI
-980 LEPETAAVVLAGMD
+980 EPETAATVLAGMD
-994 RYYCCETPRRQWIAS
+994 SYYCRQPAERLAQQHWMAT
-1009 QLVRRLADPHPS
+1009 QLVRRLADPDPS
-1021 DFSDDEWSE
+1021 DIAETQLSE
-1030 PDAKA
+1030 VDARA
-1035 DWEEVRQRCL
+1035 DWEDVRQRCL

-1053 EAR
+1053 EAK